1 METDDKTFEWKPA
14 MAYVGQPFAGV
25 QIIEDIHCTE
35 TLRFPRLPK
44 SRKRRIRDKW
54 RKKYPQFR
62 TVPARHM
69 YRMGD
74 TFIMHPVRAAE
85 LRAELDQRARACVD
99 HLAWTA
105 PLWRGY
111 FGGISKATWFSD

>member
-1 METDDKTFEWKPA
+1 MGADESTFEWKPA
-14 MAYVGQPFAGV
+14 TAYVGPPFAGV

-74 TFIMHPVRAAE
+74 TFLMHPVRAEE
-85 LRAELDQRARACVD
+85 LRGELVKHSMRHVD
-99 HLAWTA
+99 LMALASLVQ
-105 PLWRGY
+105 P
-111 FGGISKATWFSD
+111 TWPGLNGVLSND